1 MNKKI
6 GIAFDLDGTLIDNN
20 KYHIESWQV
29 FYKKRGWQLTNETYN
44 TYFNGK
50 TNKDVL
56 NFIYKKELSAED
68 IKQFTNEK
76 ESLYREIYAPFIQ
89 PIEGLLQLL
98 KSLKQAEIPMV
109 MATSGI
115 PDNIEFLFKHIDIKK
130 YFKEIINF
138 THIKNGKPDP
148 EIYQLA
154 VQKLEIQANNCIAFE
169 DAFSGI
175 QSAKTAGLK
184 VVALTTT
191 HQKNELKNVDLIIDN
206 YSQINIQQLYDLCD

>member
-154 VQKLEIQANNCIAFE
+154 VQKLEIPANNCIAFE